1 MSLIL
6 NLKTVIKSLW
16 IVKVG
21 NNVQFRV
28 VRVHEAVKKDNSVHV
43 SFNLTICCR
52 WLSSWMC
59 AFARAIFIPLLC
71 ACCCVHSAPS
81 CRPFAY
87 YYLLSSNLSESS
99 RGGIQTIE
107 IFPLCTHT
115 AATIHRPFQIF
126 ASRLFVKLVPLFC
139 PRILHLVYHLFAQ
152 LWWLLPCS
160 LARVSVWLCEVTSVK
175 WSFRS
180 YIRFFW
186 FIIVSAVTAVVI
198 NFIISLSD

>member
-1 MSLIL
+1 MLP
-6 NLKTVIKSLW
+6 
-16 IVKVG
+16 
-21 NNVQFRV
+21 
-28 VRVHEAVKKDNSVHV
+28 
-43 SFNLTICCR
+43 LT
-52 WLSSWMC
+52 LSSWMC

-71 ACCCVHSAPS
+71 VLLLCAFCAKLSAI
-81 CRPFAY
+81 CLLLFAQ
-87 YYLLSSNLSESS
+87 LKSEWEQP
-99 RGGIQTIE
+99 RGYPNYSL
-107 IFPLCTHT
+107 IFPLCTQT

-126 ASRLFVKLVPLFC
+126 ASRLFVRLVPLFC

-180 YIRFFW
+180 YIRFLW

>member
-71 ACCCVHSAPS
+71 AVLLCAFCAKLSAICLLLFAQLKSEWEQPRGYPNYRDLSLVHTH
-81 CRPFAY
+81 C
-87 YYLLSSNLSESS
+87 SNYPPAISN
-99 RGGIQTIE
+99 IC
-107 IFPLCTHT
+107 FPIVRKAC
-115 AATIHRPFQIF
+115 
-126 ASRLFVKLVPLFC
+126 PLFC

-180 YIRFFW
+180 YIRFFL